1 MTPDSSGL
9 VGCTEKPIS
18 SSLFFFQI
26 NEFLQEA
33 TKFQE
38 EQLIVLLERNHA
50 LVHTS
55 DSIELA
61 LLYSNLISQYHR
73 PRIQDQDGSLAS

>member
-50 LVHTS
+50 LVHPS

-61 LLYSNLISQYHR
+61 LLYSNLISQY
-73 PRIQDQDGSLAS
+73 QT